1 MAGDLTSQRML
12 AAVSAA
18 NVDNPAGAD
27 LNSAGA
33 TVNAAGAITDEACI
47 VPLSSALFHPH
58 RHDMR

>member
-12 AAVSAA
+12 AAVSALTVSAA

-33 TVNAAGAITDEACI
+33 TVNAAGAITDEARI
-47 VPLSSALFHPH
+47 VPLS
-58 RHDMR
+58 

>member
-1 MAGDLTSQRML
+1 ML